1 MTKLSMVMRGPSEGS
16 VASNYDGSTAVLP
29 WLHARHCFQDGKV
42 ERHRRAGEG
51 APMKDGRLDWRIY
64 SWEGSGPTP
73 GSAIPAS

>member
-16 VASNYDGSTAVLP
+16 VALNYDGSTAV
-29 WLHARHCFQDGKV
+29 HAWHCFQDGKV

-51 APMKDGRLDWRIY
+51 APMKDVRLDWRIY